1 MPLWF
6 PTDKVHIQ
14 SSSHIQQHMYRTPE
28 SSKHTDVAEMK
39 AGKQDKN
46 AIAFY
51 PLNFVHIN

>member
-1 MPLWF
+1 
-6 PTDKVHIQ
+6 
-14 SSSHIQQHMYRTPE
+14 MYRTPE